1 MINDTQQENPE
12 RSNSGAAVRCL
23 ALTAK
28 VVSDLQVCVSSVE
41 LLEGM
46 ALPAEAHVPVA
57 RLARAVDALVAAAAA
72 AAASRSAD
80 TIENRLAVGSRAE
93 RN

>member
-1 MINDTQQENPE
+1 MIDDEQRQNFE
-12 RSNSGAAVRCL
+12 RSNSGAVRCI

-46 ALPAEAHVPVA
+46 ALPAEAHLPVA

-72 AAASRSAD
+72 ASRSAD
-80 TIENRLAVGSRAE
+80 TIEDRLAVGNRAE

>member
-1 MINDTQQENPE
+1 MIDDDQQQNFES
-12 RSNSGAAVRCL
+12 SNSAGAVRCL

-46 ALPAEAHVPVA
+46 ALPAEAHLPVA
-57 RLARAVDALVAAAAA
+57 RLARAVDALIAAAAV
-72 AAASRSAD
+72 ASRSDD
-80 TIENRLAVGSRAE
+80 TIEDRLAVGSPAE

>member
-1 MINDTQQENPE
+1 MSNDKQQENSE

-46 ALPAEAHVPVA
+46 ALPAEAHLPVA
-57 RLARAVDALVAAAAA
+57 RLARAVDALVAAA

>member
-1 MINDTQQENPE
+1 MINDKQQENPE
-12 RSNSGAAVRCL
+12 RSNSGAAVRSL

-41 LLEGM
+41 LLECM
-46 ALPAEAHVPVA
+46 DLPAEAHLPVA

-72 AAASRSAD
+72 ARRSAD
-80 TIENRLAVGSRAE
+80 SIADRLAVGSRAK

>member
-1 MINDTQQENPE
+1 MINDKQQENPE

-23 ALTAK
+23 ALTVK

-46 ALPAEAHVPVA
+46 ALPAEAHLPVA
-57 RLARAVDALVAAAAA
+57 RLARAVDDLVAAA

-80 TIENRLAVGSRAE
+80 TIEDRLAVGNRAE
-93 RN
+93 SN